1 MMKENQ
7 FDYLISRLK
16 NIVENAKAI
25 KEVIEK
31 DNKISSVYFSEK
43 IDSIEENV
51 KQIKEMM

>member
-1 MMKENQ
+1 MIKENQ
-7 FDYLISRLK
+7 FDYLISKLK

-25 KEVIEK
+25 EEVIEK
-31 DNKISSVYFSEK
+31 DNKISSVYIFEK